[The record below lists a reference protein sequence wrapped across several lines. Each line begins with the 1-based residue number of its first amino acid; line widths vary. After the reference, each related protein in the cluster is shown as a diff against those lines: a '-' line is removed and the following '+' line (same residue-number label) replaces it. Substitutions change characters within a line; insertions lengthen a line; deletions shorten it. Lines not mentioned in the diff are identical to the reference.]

1 MGWQRRGR
9 EASRWHR
16 IGQEADRSLTSL
28 QQGRD
33 IFTHLM
39 AEWLQPEDSRF
50 LAAQPARRN
59 LSRQCQGRSLEGN
72 RLSVRQSQQSSF
84 CRTNNVT
91 LQGQGLAEPGVCATV
106 VTAYGRD
113 IVQGHPCAAP
123 TLGDMDAHSFLLT
136 VLAGW
141 HNLCSAK
148 NCAQQRW
155 PAPVL

>member
-1 MGWQRRGR
+1 M
-9 EASRWHR
+9 SRWHC

-33 IFTHLM
+33 IFTHIM

-59 LSRQCQGRSLEGN
+59 LSRQCQGKSLEGN

-91 LQGQGLAEPGVCATV
+91 LQGQGLAESGMCATI
-106 VTAYGRD
+106 VTA
-113 IVQGHPCAAP
+113 ILQGHPCAAP
-123 TLGDMDAHSFLLT
+123 TLGDMYAHILAHFFLLT
-136 VLAGW
+136 VLAG
-141 HNLCSAK
+141 
-148 NCAQQRW
+148 
-155 PAPVL
+155 